1 MTAASK
7 ADVELVVGLGNPGAD
22 YVMTRHNAGFW
33 LVDLMA
39 RQYGATFKS
48 ERKFQGELART
59 NVEGRDVRLFK
70 PMTYMN
76 RSGIAVQSVAAYLK
90 LMPSQILVVH
100 DDLDLPAGTVRLK
113 VGGGHGGHNG
123 LRDLIRHLGADFRRL
138 RIGIG
143 HPGDSRQVVNYV
155 LKRASSDDEQAIMD
169 GISEALSVMPD
180 ILSAVRFERAQQR
193 LHSAPA
199 N

>member
-155 LKRASSDDEQAIMD
+155 LKRASADDEQAIMD